1 MKRYLMS
8 VLILGS
14 LLLLIES
21 CNSLRRQGY
30 QREFSTGFPF
40 IPVFGSDFDKML
52 YSAEITY
59 GKNTFSSLAII
70 KQIPENRSFRVAF
83 LSETGMR
90 LFELEFFKD
99 GKTRV
104 HYMSDFL
111 NRKALVK
118 KLLSDFNLLFPFEPE
133 KNIDRVYSMGGD
145 TEKHI
150 CRLFDHGKV
159 DYYFVSIN
167 GGPAQIKERGCAFG
181 KTCVSLYQYENGA
194 PLKILFNH
202 HLLKLT
208 ISLKQINY
216 PEWN

>member
-1 MKRYLMS
+1 MRRFLMS
-8 VLILGS
+8 VLMLS
-14 LLLLIES
+14 SFALLIES
-21 CNSLRRQGY
+21 CSSLRRQGY
-30 QREFSTGFPF
+30 QREFSTSFPF
-40 IPVFGSDFDKML
+40 TPVFGSDFDKML

-70 KQIPENRSFRVAF
+70 KQIPEHRSFRVAF
-83 LSETGMR
+83 LYETGMR

-99 GKTRV
+99 GRTRV

-133 KNIDRVYSMGGD
+133 KNIDRVYSIGGD
-145 TEKHI
+145 TEKYI
-150 CRLFDHGKV
+150 WRLLDNGKV
-159 DYYFVSIN
+159 DYYFFSTY
-167 GGPAQIKERGCAFG
+167 GGPANIKERGCAFG
-181 KTCVSLYQYENGA
+181 KTCVSLYQYENGD

-202 HLLKLT
+202 QLLKLT